1 MALSNRDRIGKMFEL
16 LAPALDDYI
25 SSVIGAVDQA
35 AGAQWIKLI
44 EARDG
49 DSGRTYD
56 PLDPSAQL
64 RMLTDT
70 SITTRFQPRWYP
82 FSDTLGRIGE
92 AFATELKNAR
102 NTWAHNGSFTDDD
115 AYRILDTA
123 ERLVGLINVGGS
135 VADDLKA
142 IRLNLRRVTA
152 DKDDKKGIKRSD
164 ERRVGKEGVSTCKSL
179 G

>member
-1 MALSNRDRIGKMFEL
+1 MTACEMRISDWSSDVCSSDLL

-115 AYRILDTA
+115 ANRILDTA
-123 ERLVGLINVGGS
+123 ERLEGLINV
-135 VADDLKA
+135 
-142 IRLNLRRVTA
+142 N
-152 DKDDKKGIKRSD
+152 
-164 ERRVGKEGVSTCKSL
+164 
-179 G
+179 